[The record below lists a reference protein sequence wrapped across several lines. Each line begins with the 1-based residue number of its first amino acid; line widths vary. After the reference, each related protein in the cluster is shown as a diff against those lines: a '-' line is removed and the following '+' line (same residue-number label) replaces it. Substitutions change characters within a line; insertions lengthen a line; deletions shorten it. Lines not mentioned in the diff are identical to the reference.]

1 MRKTYPSNKARFY
14 ESVLKNERR
23 GEMEIADIQA
33 IWSHIKALHPNTPAQ
48 RVPKLNALI
57 AGSWCHELEGYSV
70 EQVHKAVEA
79 QAGKSR
85 FWPDL
90 AEIKALL
97 PPLPDHLIR
106 GGGKRQRADPW
117 EERLRELWQE
127 CRRKRRELGLPTGL
141 AEAKA
146 AGMTAGELWDLYE
159 KNGVDL
165 PQGDPVLLE
174 LRS

>member
-1 MRKTYPSNKARFY
+1 MSGQIIRYT
-14 ESVLKNERR
+14 
-23 GEMEIADIQA
+23 
-33 IWSHIKALHPNTPAQ
+33 TPA
-48 RVPKLNALI
+48 VTPMLP
-57 AGSWCHELEGYSV
+57 EGGVDFASCERLY
-70 EQVHKAVEA
+70 
-79 QAGKSR
+79 
-85 FWPDL
+85 
-90 AEIKALL
+90 
-97 PPLPDHLIR
+97 DHLIR